1 MIAKPCCLVH
11 GEQYEMPSKLLQEKQ
26 YYSTVVEARHRK
38 QGISVVFYHSL
49 TRGLRQP
56 TSPLST
62 WDYSCGE
69 HDKCPDNLTGLTGAG
84 KR

>member
-1 MIAKPCCLVH
+1 MITKPCCLVH

-26 YYSTVVEARHRK
+26 YSGRSETQKTGYLSAVLPITH
-38 QGISVVFYHSL
+38 
-49 TRGLRQP
+49 GLRQP